1 MTHNAK
7 VVTKIESVKMLEDGE
22 DLIIEGYANTISK
35 DRVGDVIPK
44 ETWEKASALTNYLK
58 NPIILAQH
66 NHSMP
71 IGKMISHEITDF
83 GLKIAAKIS
92 KGAGNTYQLIKDGV
106 LSTFSVGIGILD
118 AEYDSKSETYFIN
131 EVELTEVS
139 VVSIPCNQDS
149 VFSVAKSME
158 QSEFNKFKQEL
169 TKPEGN
175 QKEETNMTFDAEKF
189 AQELQASTA
198 KTVQDTINA
207 EKAKEK
213 AAADKAAAAVAAKAQ
228 AKADAMEAAKALT
241 QELEDKL
248 KISAEAFAEA
258 HKANEA
264 TIAANK
270 EEMLALQNEVKALAN
285 SRNNPVSGAVA
296 KALSNDVTAKEVD
309 EVVMLGM
316 IKKLPMFE
324 TKYGKQHL
332 ATKAVNASSSIQVS
346 SDAYETTFRTN
357 LIRDIEQQLRIA
369 PLFQEI
375 TMNSANLTVPVDE
388 GRKNANWVDAADYGT
403 DASTGNEITVALTER
418 TLKTFKIAAK
428 TYLTEETDEDAII
441 AVLPILR
448 RHLVDAHANEID
460 RAFLLGTGTGQPK
473 GLITQ
478 AAAIGVNATHTGA
491 ATHTGT
497 TLVTAAE
504 ILAARAKLGLYGIN
518 QSDLALVVS
527 QDAYYDL
534 IQDPAWA
541 DVNQVNGAATKLTGE
556 VGAIYG
562 MPVIVSGQFA
572 AKAASTAYGMIV
584 NKKNFV
590 VPRQRGVTLRSE
602 FETTKDRRVFVATQR
617 LNLEPWFETVAGN
630 GNGKGV
636 VQITYAA

>member
-1 MTHNAK
+1 MIKKHNAK
-7 VVTKIESVKMLEDGE
+7 VVTKIDNVKMLEDSE

-66 NHSMP
+66 NHNAP

-92 KGAGNTYQLIKDGV
+92 TGAGDTYQLIKDGV

-175 QKEETNMTFDAEKF
+175 QKEKNMTIEFDAEAYKK
-189 AQELQASTA
+189 ELLAGVA
-198 KTVQDTINA
+198 DTLKAEKEA
-207 EKAKEK
+207 EKAAADKL
-213 AAADKAAAAVAAKAQ
+213 AADKAAAAKV
-228 AKADAMEAAKALT
+228 KADAQEAAKELNK
-241 QELEDKL
+241 ELELKL
-248 KISAEAFAEA
+248 KAGNEAFTQYVTDNEAKIVA
-258 HKANEA
+258 HKD
-264 TIAANK
+264 
-270 EEMLALQNEVKALAN
+270 EMKALQDEVKALAA
-285 SRNNPVSGAVA
+285 SRNNPVAGAVA
-296 KALSNDVTAKEVD
+296 TALAQDVTAKDVD
-309 EVVMLGM
+309 EVVMLGL
-316 IKKLPMFE
+316 IKKVPMFE
-324 TKYGKQHL
+324 TAHGKKHL

-357 LIRDIEQQLRIA
+357 LIRDIEAQLRIA

-388 GRKNANWVDAADYGT
+388 GRKNANWVDSADYGT
-403 DASTGNEITVALTER
+403 DASTGNEITVTLTER

-478 AAAIGVNATHTGA
+478 ATAIGANATHTGA
-491 ATHTGT
+491 AQASGA

-518 QSDLALVVS
+518 QSDLALVIS

-541 DVNQVNGAATKLTGE
+541 DVNQVSGAATKLSGE

-572 AKAASTAYGMIV
+572 AKAVSTAYGLIV

-636 VQITYAA
+636 VMITYAAS